1 MTLAA
6 LFAEPAFMR
15 IVFFMTSRALHGDP
29 FIVGA
34 VVTLLA

>member
-6 LFAEPAFMR
+6 PLSEPAFMR
-15 IVFFMTSRALHGDP
+15 IVFFVAGRALNRDP
-29 FIVGA
+29 FIVDA